1 MPAAGRVIE
10 VDVDRLPG
18 WVERFAGRHGASS
31 TELAV
36 TGVGQ
41 SCVSVTAADGARADL
56 AIPYGPLGHADHADR
71 APIQRL
77 IDQVVAPRT
86 VGVLLVR
93 RGGWAAA
100 VVADGAVV
108 ASDTGGGYV
117 QGTTKAGGWSQQRY
131 ARRRGNQ
138 TQQVWD
144 RAADGAV
151 GVFAAHRPALGAL
164 VTGGDRAGIAA
175 VLTDDRLVHLVPLV
189 DPRFFAIGDPNRTV
203 LDDVVRRL
211 RCVVITL
218 NELA

>member
-1 MPAAGRVIE
+1 MPAAGRVVE
-10 VDVDRLPG
+10 VDLDRLPG
-18 WVERFAGRHGASS
+18 WVERFGVRHGAL
-31 TELAV
+31 TEEV
-36 TGVGQ
+36 
-41 SCVSVTAADGARADL
+41 VSVDGHESLAIAAADGARADL
-56 AIPYGPLGHADHADR
+56 AVPFGPLDARDG
-71 APIQRL
+71 PLIERL
-77 IDQVVAPRT
+77 IDQVGAART
-86 VGVLLVR
+86 IGVLLVR

-100 VVADGAVV
+100 VVADGTVV
-108 ASDTGGGYV
+108 AADTGGGYV

-151 GVFAAHRPALGAL
+151 GVFGAHRSAIGAL
-164 VTGGDRAGIAA
+164 ITGGDRTGVAA
-175 VLTDDRLVHLVPLV
+175 VLTDERLVDLAALIE
-189 DPRFFAIGDPNRTV
+189 PRFFAIGDPNRTV